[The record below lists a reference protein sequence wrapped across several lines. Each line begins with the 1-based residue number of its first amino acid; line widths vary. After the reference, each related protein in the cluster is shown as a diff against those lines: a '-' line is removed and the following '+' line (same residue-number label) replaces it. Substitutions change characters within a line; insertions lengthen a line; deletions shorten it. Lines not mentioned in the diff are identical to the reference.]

1 MLAQENQLRS
11 NFYLILQRNVF
22 KMMELSINCFILALA
37 LTLSGLATGY
47 PRLGFDKGSD
57 AANIII
63 RNSNFSHDPCDDFH
77 KFVCGNSNYSIDEIA
92 RFGIEFKMSSM
103 IKDVKSYPTDSK
115 TLAQLRSFYGSCLRR
130 GIRGHEP
137 LVELLRDLGGFP
149 LLAKKTR
156 WTGQGFDL
164 TSMII
169 KLARMG
175 LNPGI
180 FFTFEVAP
188 NPPMT
193 ILVSRQEKLILA
205 S

>member
-1 MLAQENQLRS
+1 
-11 NFYLILQRNVF
+11 
-22 KMMELSINCFILALA
+22 MELSINCFILALA

-47 PRLGFDKGSD
+47 PRLGSKASD

-63 RNSNFSHDPCDDFH
+63 RNSNFSLDPCDDFH

-92 RFGIEFKMSSM
+92 KFGIEFKMGSM

-130 GIRGHEP
+130 DIQGHEP
-137 LVELLRDLGGFP
+137 LVKLLRDLGGFP

-156 WTGQGFDL
+156 WTEQGLDL

-175 LNPGI
+175 LNSGI
-180 FFTFEVAP
+180 FFSFNVP
-188 NPPMT
+188 HRPSMT
-193 ILVSRQEKLILA
+193 IVVSRQEKLTLA